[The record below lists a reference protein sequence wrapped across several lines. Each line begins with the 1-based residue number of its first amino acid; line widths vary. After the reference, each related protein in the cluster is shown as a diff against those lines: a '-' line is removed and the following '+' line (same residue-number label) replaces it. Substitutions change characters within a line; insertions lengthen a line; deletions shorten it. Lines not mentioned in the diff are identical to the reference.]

1 MRVRAHVFVVYVTT
15 YKFFG
20 QTSRFFIANI
30 WDFKCQ
36 VGLDRNFRNQEHE
49 QRKEYQQLYQ
59 RLNNKNVQTHWRQKQ
74 HTNSS
79 H

>member
-36 VGLDRNFRNQEHE
+36 VFLSVWDRNTET
-49 QRKEYQQLYQ
+49 
-59 RLNNKNVQTHWRQKQ
+59 KNMNTEGIPTAVPTSK
-74 HTNSS
+74 
-79 H
+79 